1 MSVERTGGAHHPLEL
16 HGGDDVVVPAVTI
29 LCGDACIPDIES
41 CGNDYRTHI
50 KNLYLVYILVVDSAL
65 LTGLLADTAL
75 PFEDHAAGVGVD
87 DRDPGNCLGM
97 GYVYRF
103 PRGEAEL
110 ELIGNVLGRTLHN
123 TVSAART
130 LVGVNVSCLLLYCY
144 LEVAFLPVDLNDL

>member
-1 MSVERTGGAHHPLEL
+1 MAVERTGSAHHPLEL
-16 HGGDDVVVPAVTI
+16 HSGDDVVVPAIAI

-41 CGNDYRTHI
+41 CGNDDRAHI
-50 KNLYLVYILVVDSAL
+50 KNLYLIYILVVDSAL
-65 LTGLLADTAL
+65 LTGLLTDTAL
-75 PFEDHAAGVGVD
+75 AIENHAAGVGVD
-87 DRDPGNCLGM
+87 DRDPGNSLGV

-103 PRGEAEL
+103 PLGEPEL

-123 TVSAART
+123 AVSAART